1 MYQQDYILRQI
12 EMMGVLLRRILSS
25 IREGRTDEPLEL
37 IEEVLAEMGAGPDLV
52 DTLPVEGLLAM
63 LSAGGELDTGRAAL
77 LGVALMTRA
86 TVLEA
91 SGSAEEAG
99 RNRVKAEALIAAAG
113 PLDPAVAEA
122 LERLQAEEQG
132 VLTRTRDEI
141 NG

>member
-12 EMMGVLLRRILSS
+12 EMMGVMLRRILSS

-37 IEEVLAEMGAGPDLV
+37 VEEVLVEMGAGPDLI
-52 DTLPVEGLLAM
+52 DSLPVEGLLAM

-86 TVLEA
+86 TALDALGEA
-91 SGSAEEAG
+91 DIADH
-99 RNRVKAEALIAAAG
+99 NRAKARALLDAAG

-122 LERLQAEEQG
+122 LASLQAEAASSEP
-132 VLTRTRDEI
+132 I
-141 NG
+141 A

>member
-12 EMMGVLLRRILSS
+12 EMMGVMLRRILSS

-37 IEEVLAEMGAGPDLV
+37 VEEVLVEMGAGPDLV

-77 LGVALMTRA
+77 LGVTLMTRA

-91 SGSAEEAG
+91 AGSAEEG
-99 RNRVKAEALIAAAG
+99 ERNRAKARALLAAAG
-113 PLDPAVAEA
+113 PLDPPVAEA
-122 LERLQAEEQG
+122 LERLQAEAA
-132 VLTRTRDEI
+132 RS
-141 NG
+141 